1 MPSFAG
7 YAELL
12 IACEKDARET
22 LVKRFGADR
31 SEWKWSRIA
40 VARFVHPLSV
50 VPMTGAKFA
59 IPAFPFN
66 GSNGT
71 FPTVNVGT
79 SVSMRLI
86 VDTGDWDKTRQG
98 IALGQSGDPQSPHWA
113 DQLNAWKAVTTQGF
127 PFTREAVLSAQKEI
141 VELSPTSR

>member
-1 MPSFAG
+1 MA
-7 YAELL
+7 
-12 IACEKDARET
+12 
-22 LVKRFGADR
+22 
-31 SEWKWSRIA
+31 
-40 VARFVHPLSV
+40 
-50 VPMTGAKFA
+50 GAKFV
-59 IPAFPFN
+59 IPAFPSK